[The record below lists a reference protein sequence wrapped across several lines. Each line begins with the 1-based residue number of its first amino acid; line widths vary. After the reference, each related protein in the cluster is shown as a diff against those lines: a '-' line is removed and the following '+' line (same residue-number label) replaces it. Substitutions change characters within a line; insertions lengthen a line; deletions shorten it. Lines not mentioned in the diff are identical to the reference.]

1 MRRAGLVGIVAAA
14 ALASPA
20 SAWAHAALLQT
31 VPEAS
36 RTVNVAPP
44 EVRMRFSEPVEPR
57 FAIVSV
63 TDAAGRQVTDGDP
76 AAAPGSPQTLVTP
89 LRRVPEG
96 WYLVFWRVISAD
108 GHPVR
113 GAFTFAV
120 GPNPGPP
127 PQFRVPSL
135 SETATTTQLLVARWV
150 VFLSALSAL
159 GLFVLRAVIARPVV
173 RAVRGCSLR
182 SLNFAFGV
190 ALAVALVATP
200 IYALLATAQF
210 TLRSFWDFG
219 GVIPAV
225 RSSGFGEDF
234 LDLELVLGLF
244 AIAATAAL
252 VVDRPERQQRSVA
265 ELLALPSALAAG
277 LAALV
282 LPALAGHAGQKA
294 PRGLSLPLD
303 TAHLTAA
310 SIWLGG
316 LIGLVVFWLSV
327 GRAGRAAALAYVVP
341 RFSAVAFCS
350 VLLLIGTGI
359 GQAFQELP
367 TFASLWQTSYGQAL
381 IWKIGLLAA
390 ALVLAAVNLAR
401 TKPRLQGGDASAPL
415 LLRRLVQGEIVFV
428 LAALFAAGRAGEPRT
443 AVECARARAGHL
455 RPSRPRPR
463 VGGGREGPV
472 PRPRARDAEPRRRQQ
487 RLRARSHPQR
497 PTGERRRGDHEVRHA
512 GHGDGR
518 AELPPPRA
526 PARRLPALGARA
538 RDGRPLGAAVRGD
551 AARRE
556 AVRRHAARQGKRMRT
571 RLALALI
578 AVAAA
583 AAAWVIVIE
592 ALGRTV

>member
-1 MRRAGLVGIVAAA
+1 VRRAGLAGIVAVA
-14 ALASPA
+14 ALVLPA

-31 VPEAS
+31 VPLAS
-36 RTVNVAPP
+36 RTINTAPT
-44 EVRMRFSEPVEPR
+44 EVRLRYSEPVEPR

-63 TDAAGRQVTDGDP
+63 TDAAGRQVTDGNP
-76 AAAPGSPQTLVTP
+76 STAPGSPQTLVTP

-135 SETATTTQLLVARWV
+135 SETATTTQLLIARWV
-150 VFLSALSAL
+150 VFLSTMSAL

-173 RAVRGCSLR
+173 RVVRGCSLR
-182 SLNFAFGV
+182 SLNIAFAV
-190 ALAVALVATP
+190 ALGVALVATP

-219 GVIPAV
+219 DVIPAV

-244 AIAATAAL
+244 AIAAIAAL
-252 VVDRPERQQRSVA
+252 VVDRPEREQRSVA
-265 ELLALPSALAAG
+265 ELLALPAALGAG

-282 LPALAGHAGQKA
+282 LPALAGHAGQKS

-303 TAHLTAA
+303 TAHLTAG

-316 LIGLVVFWLSV
+316 LIGLVVFWFSV

-341 RFSAVAFCS
+341 RFSVVAFCS

-367 TFASLWQTSYGQAL
+367 TFASLWETSYGQAL
-381 IWKIGLLAA
+381 LWKIGLLSA
-390 ALVLAAVNLAR
+390 ALLLAAVNLAR
-401 TKPRLQGGDASAPL
+401 TKPRLQARDASAPL
-415 LLRRLVQGEIVFV
+415 LLRRLVQGEILVV
-428 LAALFAAGRAGEPRT
+428 AAALFAAGVLASLAPPSS
-443 AVECARARAGHL
+443 ALARVQDISA
-455 RPSRPRPR
+455 R
-463 VGGGREGPV
+463 VGPGPVSETVAKGPYRVHVRVTPNRAAVNNAFELALTRNGRPVRGAEVVTKFDMLDMEMGEQSYRLRERRPGVFRHSAPALVMVGHWGLLFEVTPPGGRPFVVTLLDKASG
-472 PRPRARDAEPRRRQQ
+472 
-487 RLRARSHPQR
+487 
-497 PTGERRRGDHEVRHA
+497 
-512 GHGDGR
+512 
-518 AELPPPRA
+518 
-526 PARRLPALGARA
+526 
-538 RDGRPLGAAVRGD
+538 
-551 AARRE
+551 
-556 AVRRHAARQGKRMRT
+556 
-571 RLALALI
+571 
-578 AVAAA
+578 
-583 AAAWVIVIE
+583 
-592 ALGRTV
+592 

>member
-1 MRRAGLVGIVAAA
+1 MRRAGLAGIVAVA
-14 ALASPA
+14 ALVLPA

-31 VPEAS
+31 VPVAS
-36 RTVNVAPP
+36 RTVNVVPT
-44 EVRMRFSEPVEPR
+44 EVRLRFSEPVEPR

-63 TDAAGRQVTDGDP
+63 TDATGRQVTDGDP

-89 LRRVPEG
+89 LASVPEG

-135 SETATTTQLLVARWV
+135 SETATTTQLLIARWV
-150 VFLSALSAL
+150 VFLSTMSAL

-173 RAVRGCSLR
+173 RVVRGCSLR
-182 SLNFAFGV
+182 SLNIAFAV
-190 ALAVALVATP
+190 ALGVALVATP

-219 GVIPAV
+219 DVIPAV

-244 AIAATAAL
+244 AIGAIAAL
-252 VVDRPERQQRSVA
+252 VVDRPEREQRSVA
-265 ELLALPSALAAG
+265 ELLALPAALAAG

-282 LPALAGHAGQKA
+282 LPALAGHAGQKS

-303 TAHLTAA
+303 TAHLTAG

-341 RFSAVAFCS
+341 RFSVVAFCS

-367 TFASLWQTSYGQAL
+367 TFASLWETSYGQAL
-381 IWKIGLLAA
+381 IWKIGLLSA
-390 ALVLAAVNLAR
+390 ALLLAAVNLAR
-401 TKPRLQGGDASAPL
+401 TKPRLQARDASAPL
-415 LLRRLVQGEIVFV
+415 LLRRLVQGEILFV
-428 LAALFAAGRAGEPRT
+428 AAALFAAGVLASLAPPSS
-443 AVECARARAGHL
+443 ALARVQDISA
-455 RPSRPRPR
+455 R
-463 VGGGREGPV
+463 VGPGPV
-472 PRPRARDAEPRRRQQ
+472 SETVAKGPYRVHVRVTPNRAAVNNAFELALTRNGRPVRGAEVITKFDMLDMEMGEQSY
-487 RLRARSHPQR
+487 RLR
-497 PTGERRRGDHEVRHA
+497 ERRPGVFRHS
-512 GHGDGR
+512 
-518 AELPPPRA
+518 A
-526 PARRLPALGARA
+526 PALVMVGHWGLLFEVTPPS
-538 RDGRPLGAAVRGD
+538 GRPFVVTLLDKASG
-551 AARRE
+551 
-556 AVRRHAARQGKRMRT
+556 
-571 RLALALI
+571 
-578 AVAAA
+578 
-583 AAAWVIVIE
+583 
-592 ALGRTV
+592 